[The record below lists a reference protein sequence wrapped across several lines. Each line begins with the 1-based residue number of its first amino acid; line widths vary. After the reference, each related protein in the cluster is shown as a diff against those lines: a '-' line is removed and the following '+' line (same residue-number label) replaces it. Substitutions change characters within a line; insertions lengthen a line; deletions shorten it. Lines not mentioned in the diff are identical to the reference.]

1 MEIETWTDKVLESNK
16 RKKDVVL
23 SEQLLQK
30 LCDIP
35 NQCYQSDSLKLK
47 SILYLAAS
55 VIIVLGFNLFSWITI
70 HQTSESNGSSELL
83 YYFNY
88 INKEL

>member
-30 LCDIP
+30 LYDIP

-55 VIIVLGFNLFSWITI
+55 IIIVLGFNLFSWITI
-70 HQTSESNGSSELL
+70 HQTSESIGSSELL
-83 YYFNY
+83 HYFNY
-88 INKEL
+88 INEEL